1 MRSPSSLKVHLKT
14 GLGNEREES
23 FVSFVAT
30 LAIAHRPSLPLPV
43 DAPGWPLLDACSRG
57 CVVSARVLQPG
68 ILVPQFS
75 MGGLE
80 RPTAKCQG

>member
-1 MRSPSSLKVHLKT
+1 MEIWSET

-30 LAIAHRPSLPLPV
+30 LAIARPPSLPLSV

-57 CVVSARVLQPG
+57 CVVSACV
-68 ILVPQFS
+68 
-75 MGGLE
+75 LE
-80 RPTAKCQG
+80 RGFGL